1 MGLLNCKT
9 PAGITASA
17 SEKDGIITLTLSNLS
32 PDTAEEVTVDLKA
45 AVKDAKGRILQ
56 GRVDAYNDF
65 DSAPLQVEDF
75 SDFRVIDDGLLVKMP
90 ACSVAEIRFGS

>member
-1 MGLLNCKT
+1 M
-9 PAGITASA
+9 
-17 SEKDGIITLTLSNLS
+17 
-32 PDTAEEVTVDLKA
+32 
-45 AVKDAKGRILQ
+45 
-56 GRVDAYNDF
+56 DAYNDF